1 MLQKHEDRVISDM
14 TSPPLEGEQLVIAVS
29 KAANEICKRL
39 NCLANL
45 ETPQASAT
53 GEALP
58 HADKLISERVCHY
71 PRFCLYDEANLILL

>member
-1 MLQKHEDRVISDM
+1 MLQKHEDRVISEM
-14 TSPPLEGEQLVIAVS
+14 TPPPLEGEQLVIAVS

-58 HADKLISERVCHY
+58 HADKLLSERVRHDLNI
-71 PRFCLYDEANLILL
+71 FLYQAN